1 MFEWQVAL
9 GLELLVILVG
19 FLVFLKAADD
29 ESRPRTFV
37 KIVAIIVIIFAAL
50 LAVCTVTKAVL
61 YALEDESASGKGS
74 IFIFFNRK
82 ERPEPARPVSSPEV
96 KTGKTTGPKEPLP
109 EWKGDLQKKKWH
121 ERGELMKKKWA
132 ERNST

>member
-61 YALEDESASGKGS
+61 YALEDEGDAEEVSTAIQDKQP
-74 IFIFFNRK
+74 K
-82 ERPEPARPVSSPEV
+82 PVRPVSSPEV
-96 KTGKTTGPKEPLP
+96 KTGTTAAPQEPLP
-109 EWKGDLQKKKWH
+109 EWKGDLQKKKWA

-132 ERNST
+132 ERGA

>member
-37 KIVAIIVIIFAAL
+37 KIVAIIVIIFAVL

-61 YALEDESASGKGS
+61 YALEDEDASGKGS
-74 IFIFFNRK
+74 TFIFFNRM
-82 ERPEPARPVSSPEV
+82 ERPEPVRPVSSPEV

-109 EWKGDLQKKKWH
+109 EWKGELQKKKWH
-121 ERGELMKKKWA
+121 ERGELMKRKWA
-132 ERNST
+132 ER

>member
-61 YALEDESASGKGS
+61 YALQDDAAEAEAPTAIRD
-74 IFIFFNRK
+74 
-82 ERPEPARPVSSPEV
+82 ERPKPVRPVSSPAVETAQ
-96 KTGKTTGPKEPLP
+96 KPKEPLP
-109 EWKGDLQKKKWH
+109 EWKGDLRKQKWN

-132 ERNST
+132 ERGT

>member
-19 FLVFLKAADD
+19 FLVFLKADD

-37 KIVAIIVIIFAAL
+37 KIVAIVVILFSTL
-50 LAVCTVTKAVL
+50 LAACTVTKAVL
-61 YALEDESASGKGS
+61 YALRDEGDAEEVSTAIQDKQP
-74 IFIFFNRK
+74 K
-82 ERPEPARPVSSPEV
+82 PVRPVSSPGV
-96 KTGKTTGPKEPLP
+96 GTGKTPKEPLP

-121 ERGELMKKKWA
+121 ERGEMMKRKWA
-132 ERNST
+132 ERGA